1 VLRHGQWKG
10 EVELISSKGKKIP
23 ILGNIFLINNDLGKP
38 QYYAHVLTDLTEIK
52 KSEENTRNNEAA
64 LRSIFENMQ
73 DIYYRTDKNG
83 CYINISSQIE
93 EIFQYTAEEV
103 IGINSK
109 EFWQNPDDRD
119 VFLDEVRKHEKV
131 KDYEVRLLKKD
142 GTPIVGRLNTTIW
155 YDEDGNM
162 GGTEGIFRD
171 CTELKKYEKEYIEAL
186 ANKKAAEQANKSKTK
201 FLSSISHE
209 LRTPLNAIIGFA
221 QLLGRKVPA
230 CVEHQENMEYIE
242 NILNSGN
249 HLLELINEILDLTK
263 VEMGNLSIEMSNL
276 HVVDIIEECISMLAS
291 TARKKNV
298 SIKLKGQ
305 KGQNNKNDKKLFIRG
320 DYTRFKQILIN
331 IVSNAIKYN
340 KPDGSVEIELVEFR
354 NRQLGIKIIDT
365 GIGIPKNE
373 IKDIF
378 KPFSRVANNIF
389 IEGTGIGL
397 TITKQLVELM
407 NGTISVDSEFKKGSA
422 FTVMFPLVSLNDSIS
437 DNINENLTPQD
448 KQDKKDDLST
458 GDIDHLNIDETKK
471 HSVLYIEDHPTNQ
484 KLVKT
489 ILIKDNKYEY
499 ISAGTGQEGI
509 TKAIDCS
516 PSLILLDINLPDI
529 HGFEV
534 LETIKQNHK
543 TSSIPVI
550 ALTADAMP
558 SDIERGLKAG
568 FNDYIIK
575 PFKIDELLSK
585 IDDLVI
591 N

>member
-1 VLRHGQWKG
+1 
-10 EVELISSKGKKIP
+10 
-23 ILGNIFLINNDLGKP
+23 
-38 QYYAHVLTDLTEIK
+38 
-52 KSEENTRNNEAA
+52 
-64 LRSIFENMQ
+64 
-73 DIYYRTDKNG
+73 
-83 CYINISSQIE
+83 
-93 EIFQYTAEEV
+93 
-103 IGINSK
+103 
-109 EFWQNPDDRD
+109 
-119 VFLDEVRKHEKV
+119 
-131 KDYEVRLLKKD
+131 
-142 GTPIVGRLNTTIW
+142 
-155 YDEDGNM
+155 
-162 GGTEGIFRD
+162 
-171 CTELKKYEKEYIEAL
+171 
-186 ANKKAAEQANKSKTK
+186 
-201 FLSSISHE
+201 
-209 LRTPLNAIIGFA
+209 
-221 QLLGRKVPA
+221 
-230 CVEHQENMEYIE
+230 
-242 NILNSGN
+242 
-249 HLLELINEILDLTK
+249 
-263 VEMGNLSIEMSNL
+263 
-276 HVVDIIEECISMLAS
+276 
-291 TARKKNV
+291 
-298 SIKLKGQ
+298 
-305 KGQNNKNDKKLFIRG
+305 
-320 DYTRFKQILIN
+320 
-331 IVSNAIKYN
+331 
-340 KPDGSVEIELVEFR
+340 
-354 NRQLGIKIIDT
+354 
-365 GIGIPKNE
+365 
-373 IKDIF
+373 
-378 KPFSRVANNIF
+378 
-389 IEGTGIGL
+389 
-397 TITKQLVELM
+397 
-407 NGTISVDSEFKKGSA
+407 
-422 FTVMFPLVSLNDSIS
+422 MFPLVSLNDSIS